1 MYDKDQLRKRF
12 GAVISPLTRR
22 LDGLGVKPTHITVAG
37 LIFTLLA
44 CFTYY
49 QEAYVATFLLM
60 TVGRFADAI
69 DGAFA
74 RLTNQAT
81 RFGGFVDSMID
92 RYGEFI
98 IVGTILFVYRDNPI
112 LYYFSFAVFLG
123 ISLMSYSRAL
133 YDKYGIACPGNPF
146 EYFERGVLMVVFFL
160 IGRLDWW
167 LIVIAIGANVY
178 VLHRIHHFYRAARG
192 TDEKT

>member
-12 GAVISPLTRR
+12 GAAISPFLKR
-22 LDGLGVKPTHITVAG
+22 LDDLGINPTHITVAG
-37 LIFTLLA
+37 LILTLLA
-44 CFTYY
+44 CFAYY
-49 QEAYVATFLLM
+49 QAAYVTTFFLM
-60 TVGRFADAI
+60 TIGRFADAI

-74 RLTNQAT
+74 RLTNQVT
-81 RFGGFVDSMID
+81 PFGGFVDSIID

-98 IVGTILFVYRDNPI
+98 IVGTILFVYRDNPS

-146 EYFERGVLMVVFFL
+146 EYFERGVLMVAFFL

-167 LIVIAIGANVY
+167 LVVIAIGTNTY
-178 VLHRIHHFYRAARG
+178 VLHRIDHFYQATRQG
-192 TDEKT
+192 